1 MDERPRSNVSDRYSW
16 QCSSCKCQLSM
27 RNFLFFSKVIALA
40 KVAPHAVIVG
50 QDYPVSDAAEEVEI
64 SLMVAIDKISVVA

>member
-1 MDERPRSNVSDRYSW
+1 MNVQEVMYLTGIVGNAAVVMSI
-16 QCSSCKCQLSM
+16 
-27 RNFLFFSKVIALA
+27 FFFFSQVIALA